1 MNKFDYF
8 RYLALQERKQKLQEE
23 RQKLQVQKQKIYEE
37 KQAVISSNIKKAN
50 QRFYMR
56 SGASVF
62 RYIFIFV
69 LCVSVLRSV
78 FVSPDDYFTFGQFLN
93 FLQNVPDVTSDV
105 SKAVS
110 NMVSYSVI
118 GEVPSWLNW
127 MNYFIR
133 PFLFVL
139 SFFVYLVAGLGQV
152 LVFVTYFVRFFFGG

>member
-1 MNKFDYF
+1 MATDKKNN
-8 RYLALQERKQKLQEE
+8 AVVQAEIERMREVS
-23 RQKLQVQKQKIYEE
+23 RT
-37 KQAVISSNIKKAN
+37 NTRRAN
-50 QRFYMR
+50 MRLYMR
-56 SGASVF
+56 SGSSVL
-62 RYIFIFV
+62 RYILIFV

-78 FVSPDDYFTFGQFLN
+78 FVAPDDYFTFGQFLN

-127 MNYFIR
+127 MDYLIK
-133 PFLFVL
+133 PFLSVL
-139 SFFVYLVAGLGQV
+139 SLFVYLAAGLGQV

>member
-1 MNKFDYF
+1 MATNNKDNAVVQAE
-8 RYLALQERKQKLQEE
+8 LERMREVS
-23 RQKLQVQKQKIYEE
+23 RTN
-37 KQAVISSNIKKAN
+37 ARRAN
-50 QRFYMR
+50 MRSYMR
-56 SGASVF
+56 SSSSIF
-62 RYIFIFV
+62 RYVLIFV

-110 NMVSYSVI
+110 NMVTYSVI

-127 MNYFIR
+127 MDYLIK
-133 PFLFVL
+133 PFLTVL
-139 SFFVYLVAGLGQV
+139 SLFVYIAAGLGQV